1 MVFTNAVDVGVRR
14 IFGVK
19 SINSSINS
27 YGRIIMFK
35 YLRPFFCIAAVA
47 IIATGCQTQTSP
59 VSSNTES
66 STTHQDSDDHQHD
79 DHSDAEV
86 ATAMAKLSPEDRKEA
101 EAQKFCAVM
110 GDNLLGSM
118 GTPLKVSID
127 GAPVF
132 LCCSGCKSKALKNP
146 EQTLAAVA
154 KMKADNSGVK

>member
-1 MVFTNAVDVGVRR
+1 
-14 IFGVK
+14 
-19 SINSSINS
+19 
-27 YGRIIMFK
+27 MFK
-35 YLRPFFCIAAVA
+35 YLRPLCCIAAVT

-59 VSSNTES
+59 VSSSTES
-66 STTHQDSDDHQHD
+66 STIHQESDDDQHGD
-79 DHSDAEV
+79 DSDAEV

-101 EAQKFCAVM
+101 AAQKFCAVM

-118 GTPLKVSID
+118 GTPLKVEID

-154 KMKADNSGVK
+154 KMKADHSGVK

>member
-1 MVFTNAVDVGVRR
+1 
-14 IFGVK
+14 
-19 SINSSINS
+19 
-27 YGRIIMFK
+27 MFS
-35 YLRPFFCIAAVA
+35 YLRPIFCLATVA
-47 IIATGCQTQTSP
+47 FLTTGCQTQTNP

-66 STTHQDSDDHQHD
+66 SPTHQDSDDHQHD
-79 DHSDAEV
+79 DHGDADV
-86 ATAMAKLSPEDRKEA
+86 TAAMAKLSPEDRKEA

-118 GTPLKVSID
+118 GTPLKVEID

>member
-1 MVFTNAVDVGVRR
+1 
-14 IFGVK
+14 
-19 SINSSINS
+19 
-27 YGRIIMFK
+27 MFK
-35 YLRPFFCIAAVA
+35 YLRPLFCIAAVA
-47 IIATGCQTQTSP
+47 IITTGCQTQTSP
-59 VSSNTES
+59 VSSNTGS

-79 DHSDAEV
+79 DHGDGDV

-118 GTPLKVSID
+118 GTPLKVEMD

>member
-1 MVFTNAVDVGVRR
+1 M
-14 IFGVK
+14 
-19 SINSSINS
+19 S
-27 YGRIIMFK
+27 K
-35 YLRPFFCIAAVA
+35 YLRPLFCIAAVA
-47 IIATGCQTQTSP
+47 IIATGCQTQSSP

-66 STTHQDSDDHQHD
+66 SPTHQDSDDHQHD
-79 DHSDAEV
+79 EHGDVDV
-86 ATAMAKLSPEDRKEA
+86 AAAMAKLSPEDRKEA

-118 GTPLKVSID
+118 GTPLKVEID

-146 EQTLAAVA
+146 EQTLATVA

>member
-1 MVFTNAVDVGVRR
+1 
-14 IFGVK
+14 
-19 SINSSINS
+19 
-27 YGRIIMFK
+27 MFK
-35 YLRPFFCIAAVA
+35 YLRPLFCIAAVT

-79 DHSDAEV
+79 DHGDAGV

-118 GTPLKVSID
+118 GTPLKVEID

>member
-1 MVFTNAVDVGVRR
+1 
-14 IFGVK
+14 
-19 SINSSINS
+19 
-27 YGRIIMFK
+27 MFK
-35 YLRPFFCIAAVA
+35 YLRPLCCIAAVT

-59 VSSNTES
+59 VSSSTES
-66 STTHQDSDDHQHD
+66 STIHQESDDHQHGD
-79 DHSDAEV
+79 DSDAEV

-118 GTPLKVSID
+118 GTPLKVEID